1 MCIYDFIIIV
11 YNITFSLLCLCVCVN
26 ICFYYLLLL
35 LLLKRYNRGVDSLLL
50 LSSSTLPHSLFLLSL
65 ASWYDRRTSCQASE
79 PLTQRCLFPK
89 LNTDNT
95 NSGHVDFWLS
105 ETHTLEAFL
114 VENVALETYG
124 R

>member
-11 YNITFSLLCLCVCVN
+11 YNITFSFVCVCVN

-35 LLLKRYNRGVDSLLL
+35 LLLLKRYNRVVDSLLL
-50 LSSSTLPHSLFLLSL
+50 LSSSSTLPHSLFLLSL

-105 ETHTLEAFL
+105 ETHTLEAFSC
-114 VENVALETYG
+114 
-124 R
+124 

>member
-1 MCIYDFIIIV
+1 M
-11 YNITFSLLCLCVCVN
+11 CVCVN
-26 ICFYYLLLL
+26 SICFYLLLLLLL

-50 LSSSTLPHSLFLLSL
+50 LSSTLPHSLFLLSL